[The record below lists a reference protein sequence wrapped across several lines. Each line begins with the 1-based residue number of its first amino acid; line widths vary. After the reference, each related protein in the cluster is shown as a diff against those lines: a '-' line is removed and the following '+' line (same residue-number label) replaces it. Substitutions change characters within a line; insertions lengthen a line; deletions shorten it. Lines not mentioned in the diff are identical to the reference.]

1 MSALAS
7 QDKGGAAGPEA
18 GRGRGAMGHLPP
30 WLSPRA
36 AAGFVL
42 IIVVLYLLPSFGLF
56 GPYTHNLLALS
67 FMFMS
72 AGLAWNW
79 LGGYVGQISFGH
91 SAMFGVGGFVSAR
104 LLLATGMPFWAAW
117 LVAGVVAGMF
127 GLLWGHPT
135 LRLRG
140 PYFSIATIGVAEAT
154 RLIMTYW
161 ADFTGGSSGVSLPL
175 DGAVSK
181 FSLYYYGLYLLAG
194 VVAISYLLR
203 KSRIGLG
210 LLAIK
215 EDVEAAGDVGVN
227 ATLYQDIVLFLSGAV
242 AGVCGAFYASYF
254 SFIEPGDIFGFDRSI
269 SFVLIGVIGG
279 IGTIL
284 GPVLGA
290 ITFILIQEALLA
302 SYPDLYLGL
311 YGLLLVL
318 IILFEPLGLS
328 GLLIRMGRRLGYQS
342 GAGAA
347 AGGLTSSVG
356 ADGQALAETAEER
369 ANDEQKAAH
378 ATGSAS

>member
-1 MSALAS
+1 MSAPTE
-7 QDKGGAAGPEA
+7 QDRSRPAGPEGG
-18 GRGRGAMGHLPP
+18 GRSRATGLLPA
-30 WLSPRA
+30 WLSRWA
-36 AAGFVL
+36 ALGFVL
-42 IIVVLYLLPSFGLF
+42 TIVVLYLLPFFGLF

-117 LVAGVVAGMF
+117 LVAGLVAGVF

-154 RLIMTYW
+154 RLIMTFW

-175 DGAVSK
+175 DGAVTK
-181 FSLYYYGLYLLAG
+181 FALYYYGLYLLAG
-194 VVAISYLLR
+194 VVAISYFLR

-290 ITFILIQEALLA
+290 MTFLLIQEALLA
-302 SYPDLYLGL
+302 SYPNLYLGL

-328 GLLIRMGRRLGYQS
+328 GLLMRAGRRLGYRPD
-342 GAGAA
+342 ADAA
-347 AGGLTSSVG
+347 AGGLTSSVS
-356 ADGQALAETAEER
+356 ADGQALAENAEEP
-369 ANDEQKAAH
+369 APEQEKAAN
-378 ATGSAS
+378 ATGNAS